1 MPLEVAP
8 AASLISCED
17 SLARHQRCAAS
28 CFMPFVGDLNALDEV
43 TRISLGDRAAVM
55 PFNRA
60 RTPIAYSRHCDT
72 FDGVVL
78 GGDVDNLAA
87 VACIVAET
95 DNVWHG

>member
-1 MPLEVAP
+1 
-8 AASLISCED
+8 
-17 SLARHQRCAAS
+17 
-28 CFMPFVGDLNALDEV
+28 MPFVGDLNALDEV